1 MADAGRHRGHHAR
14 MERVLVRTVEEFDRA
29 GVDHALMGGLASAA
43 IGRDRHTHDVDV
55 FIAPQD
61 RERALDLLA
70 EAGFR
75 TERTDPEWLYKA
87 FWDDVMVDLIFVSKG
102 GIVLDDEVRRHRR
115 HVDVQGRQV
124 LALSPEDLLVIK
136 ALANA
141 EHVPRHWYDALAILA
156 DVPLDWPY
164 LVRRAR
170 PYSGR
175 VASLLLY
182 AAADGIPVPAEPLRE
197 LCEAAMTCVPTPSST
212 AADSAERSTVGARGD
227 RGRWNPTEA
236 EHHLA
241 AHVRR
246 ALAADPRV
254 ADPQVSV
261 AVDAGEVVVRGCV
274 ATAERRQAIET
285 VLRELVGAG
294 HVRIEVEVLGS

>member
-1 MADAGRHRGHHAR
+1 MADPGRHRGHHAR
-14 MERVLVRTVEEFDRA
+14 MERVLVRAVEEFDRA

-70 EAGFR
+70 GAGFR

-115 HVDVQGRQV
+115 HVEVQGRQV

-175 VASLLLY
+175 VSSLLLY

-212 AADSAERSTVGARGD
+212 
-227 RGRWNPTEA
+227 EA

-254 ADPQVSV
+254 ADPDVSV
-261 AVDAGEVVVRGCV
+261 TVDAGEVVVRGCV
-274 ATAERRQAIET
+274 ATAERRRAIET
-285 VLRELVGAG
+285 VLRELVGTG
-294 HVRIEVEVLGS
+294 HLRNEVEVLER